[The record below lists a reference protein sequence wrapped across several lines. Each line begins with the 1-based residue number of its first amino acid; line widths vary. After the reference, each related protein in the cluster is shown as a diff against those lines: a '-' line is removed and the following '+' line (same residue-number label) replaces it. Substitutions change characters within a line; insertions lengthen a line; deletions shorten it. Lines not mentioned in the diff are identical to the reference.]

1 MAIRRSGT
9 AIDEV
14 REATGQ
20 SIRVLVAERN
30 LIEREGLCHLLSALP
45 GLALIGAVRDVA
57 ALTTTCREFAPDV
70 VVLGLGTDE
79 VVAAAGIGFA
89 AELRERGS
97 SIGVVI
103 LSSRVDVAHGRAIF
117 AHGSERRAY
126 LLTDQLHDRTQLTMA
141 IRAVATGASVIDPQL
156 AEALAVE
163 RQQWEHGLL
172 TELTAREREVLSLA
186 AEGMSNGAI
195 ATALHLSQRAVE
207 KHVNAIFL
215 KLGLRQAT
223 TFSKRVRAVLMLLDD
238 ASTARFDLAPGNG
251 RDR

>member
-79 VVAAAGIGFA
+79 VRVLEGDLDADEFAVGYYRGGKLVGVLLIGMTN
-89 AELRERGS
+89 RYQHYRK
-97 SIGVVI
+97 II
-103 LSSRVDVAHGRAIF
+103 
-117 AHGSERRAY
+117 
-126 LLTDQLHDRTQLTMA
+126 
-141 IRAVATGASVIDPQL
+141 TG
-156 AEALAVE
+156 
-163 RQQWEHGLL
+163 
-172 TELTAREREVLSLA
+172 
-186 AEGMSNGAI
+186 
-195 ATALHLSQRAVE
+195 
-207 KHVNAIFL
+207 
-215 KLGLRQAT
+215 
-223 TFSKRVRAVLMLLDD
+223 
-238 ASTARFDLAPGNG
+238 
-251 RDR
+251 